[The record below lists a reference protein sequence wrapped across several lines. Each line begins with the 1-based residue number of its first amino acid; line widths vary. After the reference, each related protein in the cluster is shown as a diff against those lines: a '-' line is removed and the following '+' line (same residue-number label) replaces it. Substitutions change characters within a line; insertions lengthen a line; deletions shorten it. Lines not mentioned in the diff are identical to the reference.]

1 MLDLLNSLGVV
12 IWDFDPTFFSFGP
25 ITVRYYGILFALALA
40 VGYMTIR
47 WRYKEEGEDPE
58 KASNFAFAIIIA
70 IIVGTRLFHC
80 FFYDWD
86 FYSQHPF
93 EIIKFWKGGLASH
106 GAAFGIMATCIC
118 YDYFWRKVPVRIS
131 VDRLAY
137 CIPFAMI
144 CVRLGNFLNSEIVGA
159 PCDPESPLAFIF
171 TRVDG
176 VPRYPSQLFEVGMG
190 IIAGIVMFGTYYYY
204 KKVRKTQMPLGMP
217 TSLILVLYFAMRF
230 CVEYFKEYQVAERIG
245 GLREGQIL
253 SIPFLAIGLIGLAIS
268 LFGPWRK
275 QFAIDYLGNHQ
286 IKSDSAKETTEED
299 DEREAEETIEKAKE
313 ETKIARKEAKEA
325 KKAKEEAKKAKEE
338 AIKAKEETKKAKEEL
353 DEVEELS
360 MEQLEELYKKYKQ

>member
-93 EIIKFWKGGLASH
+93 EIVKFWKGGLASH

-176 VPRYPSQLFEVGMG
+176 IPRYPSQLFEVGMG

-230 CVEYFKEYQVAERIG
+230 CVEFFKEYQVAERIG

-286 IKSDSAKETTEED
+286 IKLDSAKEAAEITEDEKEVTED
-299 DEREAEETIEKAKE
+299 KKE
-313 ETKIARKEAKEA
+313 EKKDDIKEMKEVA
-325 KKAKEEAKKAKEE
+325 EALTFEE
-338 AIKAKEETKKAKEEL
+338 
-353 DEVEELS
+353 
-360 MEQLEELYKKYKQ
+360 LEELHKKLMK

>member
-1 MLDLLNSLGVV
+1 MLDFLNSLGVV
-12 IWDFDPTFFSFGP
+12 IWDFDPTFFSIGP

-86 FYSQHPF
+86 YYSQNPF

-159 PCDPESPLAFIF
+159 PCDENSPLAFIF

-176 VPRYPSQLFEVGMG
+176 IPRYPSQLFEVGMG
-190 IIAGIVMFGTYYYY
+190 VIAGLVLFGTYYYY
-204 KKVRKTQMPLGMP
+204 KKVRKTQLPLGMP
-217 TSLILVLYFAMRF
+217 TSMILVLYFAMRF
-230 CVEYFKEYQVAERIG
+230 CVEFFKEYQVAERVG

-253 SIPFLAIGLIGLAIS
+253 SIPFLAIGLIGLGIS

-275 QFAIDYLGNHQ
+275 QFAADYLTNHQ
-286 IKSDSAKETTEED
+286 IKNAS
-299 DEREAEETIEKAKE
+299 AEETVKETETKEIKEEKVEAKEEKAKE
-313 ETKIARKEAKEA
+313 E
-325 KKAKEEAKKAKEE
+325 KEEAKEE
-338 AIKAKEETKKAKEEL
+338 EK
-353 DEVEELS
+353 VEELS
-360 MEQLEELYKKYKQ
+360 YEELEDLYKKFKK